1 VLLDRSPTQP
11 DATPTGLRIGLL
23 TELLEDHSEPYVAAG
38 VERAAETLRAHG
50 AELVPVRPKDLHLA
64 PAVFRTIQLVEA
76 SRAHAAWF
84 ARQRE
89 RYAPRVR
96 DLLEVGRLL
105 TADAYIA
112 AQQARRLLVAEVAR
126 VAREHRLDVLIAPAT
141 PCTAPPR
148 DAATVTVAGRDVAV
162 RTALLS
168 MTAPISLLGGPAAAV
183 PAGEHEGMPFAVQ
196 VTARPDAEALVMR
209 VAGAL
214 DVVRA

>member
-1 VLLDRSPTQP
+1 MRTFRDPT
-11 DATPTGLRIGLL
+11 
-23 TELLEDHSEPYVAAG
+23 LLENHSESYVAAG
-38 VERAAETLRAHG
+38 VERAAEALRGRG
-50 AELVPVRPKDLHLA
+50 AEPVPVRPKDLHLA
-64 PAVFRTIQLVEA
+64 LAVFRTIQLVEA

-84 ARQRE
+84 GRQRE

-126 VAREHRLDVLIAPAT
+126 VVREHRLDALIAPAT

-148 DAATVTVAGRDVAV
+148 DAATVTVAGRDMGV
-162 RTALLS
+162 RAALLS
-168 MTAPISLLGGPAAAV
+168 MTAPISLLGGPAVAV

-209 VAGAL
+209 IAGAL